1 MRMLPDKI
9 KRETEERE
17 VRPRSPAHRVRETA
31 LRLSA
36 EAGFSP
42 GLTRLGTFSHRGRD
56 SGGRESTSL
65 GAPSRDVNKHGGAQQ
80 AAANIK
86 TPKFSGKTPWE
97 VFIAQFEL
105 LAVAAGWSEE
115 HKALQLALCLCEDA
129 AACLLLLT
137 EEQRGDYNAL
147 VGALQRRFG
156 QYNKPV
162 LLRSEFHN
170 RRRLPG
176 EPLRILAHEVECLC
190 RRAYDSMPP
199 SVQAELA
206 RDQFLQA
213 LSPKELRMQTQLARP
228 ATLSAA
234 LELALER
241 EMLAGSS
248 GGADDTHVVRA
259 MSAPVEQMERLSAP
273 IKVRPRRL
281 PLAHQE
287 AADRELCEMMK
298 PGIIEPSDSPSA
310 SAVVMVP
317 KKNSPR
323 MRFCV
328 VYRPLNKVTKKDS
341 YPLPRIDESLDLV
354 AGSSWFSTLDLRSG
368 YWQKDRDFI
377 WTQDCQQAFNTLRRS
392 LTESPVLAPPDPTLP
407 FVLDTDA
414 SNVGLGA
421 VLSQVGP
428 EGEKVV
434 AYFSRVLNRT
444 GCRYCEKREET
455 ERELTTMDGATQLT
469 CRALLVVDAAK
480 WRARQEQD
488 TDLLPVLQWLE
499 KEERP
504 LWDEDPATGEE
515 RWQVVVPRSL
525 RSAVLEACHG
535 STGSGHFGVSKTLRR
550 LRQGYYWDQQRRDVE
565 DFCRSCDACSSYK
578 GPQEQCRAQL
588 QQQPAGDPMERVAVD
603 VMGPFPRT
611 DRGNCYVL
619 VAMDYFTKW
628 PEAYAIPDQ
637 EAETVAEALVEGMFS
652 HFGTAETLHSDQG
665 RNFESKVFAAMCEC
679 LGIKKTRTTPLH
691 PQSDGLVER
700 FNRTLAQ
707 QLAIVKEHQRDW
719 DYHLPLILMAYRSA
733 VQDST
738 QCTPGLLML
747 GRELRTPA
755 ELAFGKPPDA
765 PEAPP
770 GRDYARRLQD
780 RLDSAHSYAREQL
793 AKAGLRQKRNYDIT
807 TKGRHFRAG
816 ELVWVYSPKR
826 KKGRCP
832 KLDSSWV
839 GPCSVLERV
848 GEVVYRVQLPPRG
861 RKVALHRHRM
871 APYRGQ
877 SLPSFPEGR
886 VQSSHD
892 PAQRDPQP

>member
-1 MRMLPDKI
+1 MR
-9 KRETEERE
+9 RE
-17 VRPRSPAHRVRETA
+17 VEFLGHKLGQEGIGTLEEKIHTITEWPTPADQKQLKSFLGLASYYRRFVK
-31 LRLSA
+31 
-36 EAGFSP
+36 GFSSIAAP
-42 GLTRLGTFSHRGRD
+42 LFRL
-56 SGGRESTSL
+56 L
-65 GAPSRDVNKHGGAQQ
+65 
-80 AAANIK
+80 
-86 TPKFSGKTPWE
+86 
-97 VFIAQFEL
+97 
-105 LAVAAGWSEE
+105 
-115 HKALQLALCLCEDA
+115 
-129 AACLLLLT
+129 
-137 EEQRGDYNAL
+137 
-147 VGALQRRFG
+147 
-156 QYNKPV
+156 
-162 LLRSEFHN
+162 
-170 RRRLPG
+170 
-176 EPLRILAHEVECLC
+176 
-190 RRAYDSMPP
+190 
-199 SVQAELA
+199 
-206 RDQFLQA
+206 
-213 LSPKELRMQTQLARP
+213 
-228 ATLSAA
+228 
-234 LELALER
+234 
-241 EMLAGSS
+241 
-248 GGADDTHVVRA
+248 
-259 MSAPVEQMERLSAP
+259 
-273 IKVRPRRL
+273 
-281 PLAHQE
+281 
-287 AADRELCEMMK
+287 
-298 PGIIEPSDSPSA
+298 
-310 SAVVMVP
+310 
-317 KKNSPR
+317 
-323 MRFCV
+323 
-328 VYRPLNKVTKKDS
+328 
-341 YPLPRIDESLDLV
+341 
-354 AGSSWFSTLDLRSG
+354 
-368 YWQKDRDFI
+368 QKDRDFI

-434 AYFSRVLNRT
+434 AYFSRVLNRSERRYCVT
-444 GCRYCEKREET
+444 RRELLAVVAGVRHFKYYLCGTSFVIRTDHAALQWLMSFREAEGQVARWLEELQAFNFTVEHRAGTHHSNADALSRRPCAAAGCRYCEKREET

-469 CRALLVVDAAK
+469 CRALLVVDAAE
-480 WRARQEQD
+480 WRGRQEQD

-499 KEERP
+499 REERP
-504 LWDEDPATGEE
+504 LWDEVTGFSICTRGLWAKFTALRLKEGVLERAWKDPATGEE

-550 LRQGYYWDQQRRDVE
+550 LRQGYYWGQQRRDVE
-565 DFCRSCDACSSYK
+565 DFCRSCDACSSHK
-578 GPQEQCRAQL
+578 GPQDQSRAQL
-588 QQQPAGDPMERVAVD
+588 QQQPAGAPMERVAVD

-611 DRGNCYVL
+611 DRGNRYVL

-637 EAETVAEALVEGMFS
+637 EAETVADVLVEGMFS
-652 HFGTAETLHSDQG
+652 RFGTAETLHSDQG
-665 RNFESKVFAAMCEC
+665 RNFESKVFAAMCER

-707 QLAIVKEHQRDW
+707 QLAILTSEHQQDW

-738 QCTPGLLML
+738 QCTPALLML

-861 RKVALHRHRM
+861 RKVALHRDRM
-871 APYRGQ
+871 APGRSCVPLPRTLHLKAPKLRVHPRGSGGQ
-877 SLPSFPEGR
+877 GGNVGYHPVSETVLFPRGRGTYCWGGSVTMVKCYFTVTCWLSLHTVVISLRYMFGCAAGR
-886 VQSSHD
+886 GGGSVWLCVTV
-892 PAQRDPQP
+892 RG